1 MTILFRYILR
11 EHVKIFLMC
20 FWGLLAIY
28 LVIDFFEKI
37 RRFLRYDSGVVPLIM
52 YFALKI
58 PAISLQIAPFA
69 ILVATLLTIGLLAR
83 SNEITAM
90 RSCGVS
96 LLWMTSPFLLFATV
110 LSLFLLALSSTI
122 VPLASEKAEE
132 IRLINIEKRPTPLT
146 VHTAQPWIRIGADT
160 LMHITVVQAGS
171 QVLQGVRLFHFDQA
185 FHLNQIIE
193 AAEARYTGKTWILY
207 NGVRRS
213 FKSNHTVDVVPF
225 AEQPISIPLIPED
238 FATSL
243 TGNFESMTFRTIRDY
258 VARFQAAG
266 VSFARLLTD
275 YHSRIAFPMVTIVM
289 VLIGIALG
297 LRRSGVRGGGLAVGI
312 GQAFIVS
319 FCYWTTQSVAIALGR
334 GGAMAPVVAGWLA
347 NIVFISFGLYLLLK
361 VRH

>member
-20 FWGLLAIY
+20 FWGLLAVY
-28 LVIDFFEKI
+28 MVIDFFEKI
-37 RRFLRYDSGVVPLIM
+37 RRFLRYDSGVVPLVM

-69 ILVATLLTIGLLAR
+69 VLVATLLTIGLLAR

-96 LLWMTSPFLLFATV
+96 LLWMTSPFLLFAAF
-110 LSLFLLALSSTI
+110 LSLLLLTLSSTV

-132 IRLINIEKRPTPLT
+132 IRLISIEKRPTPLT
-146 VHTAQPWIRIGADT
+146 VQAAQPWIRIGADT
-160 LMHITVVQAGS
+160 LMHIKVIQVGGR
-171 QVLQGVRLFHFDQA
+171 VLQGVRVFHFDQA
-185 FHLNQIIE
+185 FHLNRIIE
-193 AAEARYTGKTWILY
+193 AAEARYTGKIWILR

-213 FKSNHTVDVVPF
+213 FGPDHTVDIVPF
-225 AEQPISIPLIPED
+225 AEQPTQIPLIPED

-258 VARFQAAG
+258 VARFQAEG
-266 VSFARLLTD
+266 VSLARLLTD
-275 YHSRIAFPMVTIVM
+275 YHSRMAFPMVTIVM

-297 LRRSGVRGGGLAVGI
+297 LRRSGARGGGLAAGI
-312 GQAFIVS
+312 GQAFIIS
-319 FCYWTTQSVAIALGR
+319 FCYWTTQSVAVALGR
-334 GGAMAPVVAGWLA
+334 GGALAPMLAGWLA
-347 NIVFISFGLYLLLK
+347 NMVFISFGLYLLLK

>member
-20 FWGLLAIY
+20 FWGLLAVYMI
-28 LVIDFFEKI
+28 IDFFEKI
-37 RRFLRYDSGVVPLIM
+37 RRFLRYDSGVAPLVM

-58 PAISLQIAPFA
+58 PAIALQIAPFA
-69 ILVATLLTIGLLAR
+69 VLVATLLTIGLLAR

-96 LLWMTSPFLLFATV
+96 LLWMTSPFLSFATF
-110 LSLFLLALSSTI
+110 LSLFLLLLSSTI

-146 VHTAQPWIRIGADT
+146 VQAAQPWIRIGADT
-160 LMHITVVQAGS
+160 LMHIKVIEVGG

-185 FHLNQIIE
+185 FHLDHIIE
-193 AAEARYTGKTWILY
+193 AAEARYTRGAWILRH
-207 NGVRRS
+207 GVHRS
-213 FKSNHTVDVVPF
+213 FRSDHTVNVTPF
-225 AEQPISIPLIPED
+225 TEQLVQIPLIPED
-238 FATSL
+238 FSTSL
-243 TGNFESMTFRTIRDY
+243 TGNFESMTFWNIRDY
-258 VARFQAAG
+258 VARFQAEG

-275 YHSRIAFPMVTIVM
+275 YHSRMAFPMVTIVM

-297 LRRSGVRGGGLAVGI
+297 LRRSGARGGGLAAGI

-319 FCYWTTQSVAIALGR
+319 FCYWTTQSIAVALGR
-334 GGAMAPVVAGWLA
+334 GGAMAPMLAGWLA
-347 NIVFISFGLYLLLK
+347 NLVFISFGLYLMLK